1 MVDLAKL
8 SAQGRAYSGTRPWT
22 PEELDAVLLLE
33 REGLL
38 TRSQAADHVRNG
50 VTTLEALAK
59 ATKAGFKP
67 KTLEDAAVEAEAI
80 LKDND
85 FAVEEEV
92 VTEEVAP
99 VEEEVVKKGKK

>member
-1 MVDLAKL
+1 MAVDLAKL
-8 SAQGRAYSGTRPWT
+8 SAQGRAFSGTRAWE

-38 TRSQAADHVRNG
+38 TRSEAADFVRNG

-59 ATKAGFKP
+59 AQKSDFKP
-67 KTLEDAAVEAEAI
+67 KTLEEAAAETEAT

-85 FAVEEEV
+85 FAV
-92 VTEEVAP
+92 VTEEVKP
-99 VEEEVVKKGKK
+99 KKAKK